1 MRGVRVTT
9 SNGMDLHCK
18 DYKNKLK
25 NQFNEINESSA
36 VASRPKQTAS
46 TVAKIQVKDDA
57 IQELKTSV

>member
-18 DYKNKLK
+18 DYKNKLE

-36 VASRPKQTAS
+36 VASRPK
-46 TVAKIQVKDDA
+46 
-57 IQELKTSV
+57 